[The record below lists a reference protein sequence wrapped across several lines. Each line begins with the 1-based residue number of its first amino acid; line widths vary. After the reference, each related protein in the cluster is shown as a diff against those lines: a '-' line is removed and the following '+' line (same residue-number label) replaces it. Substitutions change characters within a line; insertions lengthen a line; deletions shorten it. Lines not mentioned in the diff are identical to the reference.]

1 MLREF
6 FSQFVLWSRIKPW
19 PEGLTQE
26 QRRDE
31 LWKISHL
38 CRGMRNYDYHF
49 WTITYKDGHKEL
61 AWLKYRRGLVWRR
74 ILFSYPFRPYGVKSI
89 DVF

>member
-19 PEGLTQE
+19 PKMTVQE
-26 QRRDE
+26 SREEVWR
-31 LWKISHL
+31 LSHL
-38 CRGMRNYDYHF
+38 CRGVRNYDYHF

-61 AWLKYRRGLVWRR
+61 AYLRYRDGMIWRR
-74 ILFSYPFRPYGVKSI
+74 FLFPYTFRPYGAESI